1 MNDEIR
7 KARALSIVRQFK
19 QFVPGETPMEVTALR
34 SYLTNIAALLASMDI
49 DPAEPSYQSVV
60 EDALNLVRYVNP
72 VFGPEPT
79 VEMNNPGAE
88 RNWLMDGRN
97 WNPRG
102 YWARYST
109 WLTGTRSK
117 EKLAALDATTNS
129 IIGQSGNPEW
139 EIDAWDRRGVVVGQV
154 QSGKTE
160 TYIGV
165 LAKAIDAGYKS
176 IVVLAGIHNDLRAQT
191 QLRIDE
197 GIVGATHLDNE
208 QFQQKPIGVGLLPI
222 FQRQVNEVL
231 IPMTSGRNDGD
242 FSHAVAQIYS
252 NPDLPHLFVIKKN
265 VTVLKRLNK
274 FFSENNA
281 AIGFPLLLL
290 DDESDQASVNTNE
303 DTDPTKTNREIRILL
318 NKFRKSS
325 YIGFTATPFANIFIH
340 PDAANEV
347 HGSDLFP
354 KDFIHRLKPSAEYFG
369 PDRLFGIGDD
379 VADDDRTSSPQ
390 LIVPADDWEDWIQP
404 RHKRTFEP
412 GELPESLLQALADF
426 VVGAAIKRLRYG
438 VAGDFGF
445 DPEVGSHAT
454 MLIHVTRFV
463 DVQKSVTLQI
473 QSEAKRMRE
482 DLIGGS
488 DQPDSWNN
496 RVKHAFE
503 RIIETSDL
511 LKESLSPDQRQWA
524 IGKQFDYP
532 QVLTTIRSMLN
543 ELEVAEVNGTVED
556 GLRYRT
562 SQRRFVVAI
571 GGDKL
576 SRGLTLEGLSVSYFL
591 RSAGTWDT
599 LMQMGRWFGYR
610 PRYLDLCRVYM
621 PTDLSI
627 TYEAVTRA
635 IDDLA
640 QQFDTMA
647 STGASPLDFGLR
659 LPKLATG
666 QLPTRKGAMA
676 HAQVVLEAGH
686 SGSLLEK
693 LFFPTSGSALDRTH
707 DALEK
712 LFNACATSNS
722 LSKLGNEDV
731 KTHVS
736 GFRGVNPTI
745 IMEFLRGAGLPISR
759 MEESTEDLCA
769 YIEAQVD
776 QERLTDWTVAFVGLS
791 KNSGD
796 QRPTYKVGTLTL
808 VPSIRKTHPDGDTR
822 TARRVKNLSSLIDE
836 TLDLTLDE
844 YHSALDAASK
854 VGKPVKRS
862 DFRVQR
868 SPKRALLLCYPVV
881 DDRPTADSPV
891 SVTWAI
897 SFPHIPGE
905 VRTEYYITPAELRRR
920 VGIDD
925 QDEED
930 ANE

>member
-1 MNDEIR
+1 
-7 KARALSIVRQFK
+7 
-19 QFVPGETPMEVTALR
+19 
-34 SYLTNIAALLASMDI
+34 
-49 DPAEPSYQSVV
+49 
-60 EDALNLVRYVNP
+60 
-72 VFGPEPT
+72 
-79 VEMNNPGAE
+79 
-88 RNWLMDGRN
+88 
-97 WNPRG
+97 
-102 YWARYST
+102 
-109 WLTGTRSK
+109 
-117 EKLAALDATTNS
+117 
-129 IIGQSGNPEW
+129 
-139 EIDAWDRRGVVVGQV
+139 
-154 QSGKTE
+154 
-160 TYIGV
+160 
-165 LAKAIDAGYKS
+165 
-176 IVVLAGIHNDLRAQT
+176 
-191 QLRIDE
+191 
-197 GIVGATHLDNE
+197 
-208 QFQQKPIGVGLLPI
+208 
-222 FQRQVNEVL
+222 
-231 IPMTSGRNDGD
+231 
-242 FSHAVAQIYS
+242 
-252 NPDLPHLFVIKKN
+252 
-265 VTVLKRLNK
+265 
-274 FFSENNA
+274 
-281 AIGFPLLLL
+281 
-290 DDESDQASVNTNE
+290 
-303 DTDPTKTNREIRILL
+303 
-318 NKFRKSS
+318 
-325 YIGFTATPFANIFIH
+325 
-340 PDAANEV
+340 
-347 HGSDLFP
+347 
-354 KDFIHRLKPSAEYFG
+354 
-369 PDRLFGIGDD
+369 
-379 VADDDRTSSPQ
+379 
-390 LIVPADDWEDWIQP
+390 
-404 RHKRTFEP
+404 
-412 GELPESLLQALADF
+412 
-426 VVGAAIKRLRYG
+426 
-438 VAGDFGF
+438 
-445 DPEVGSHAT
+445 
-454 MLIHVTRFV
+454 
-463 DVQKSVTLQI
+463 
-473 QSEAKRMRE
+473 
-482 DLIGGS
+482 
-488 DQPDSWNN
+488 
-496 RVKHAFE
+496 
-503 RIIETSDL
+503 
-511 LKESLSPDQRQWA
+511 
-524 IGKQFDYP
+524 
-532 QVLTTIRSMLN
+532 
-543 ELEVAEVNGTVED
+543 
-556 GLRYRT
+556 
-562 SQRRFVVAI
+562 
-571 GGDKL
+571 
-576 SRGLTLEGLSVSYFL
+576 
-591 RSAGTWDT
+591 
-599 LMQMGRWFGYR
+599 MGRWFGYR